1 MANNVKSKEQNQ
13 SGKLDSGKK
22 KVRFS
27 SVETKSVA
35 ISDEPKNPLI
45 TDLDPRDK
53 VQKRI
58 HKAELWFE
66 KVSFSR

>member
-1 MANNVKSKEQNQ
+1 MANNVNSKLQNQ

-35 ISDEPKNPLI
+35 FSDEPKNPLI

>member
-1 MANNVKSKEQNQ
+1 MANNVNSKVQNQ

-27 SVETKSVA
+27 SVETT
-35 ISDEPKNPLI
+35 DEPENPLI

-53 VQKRI
+53 IQKRI